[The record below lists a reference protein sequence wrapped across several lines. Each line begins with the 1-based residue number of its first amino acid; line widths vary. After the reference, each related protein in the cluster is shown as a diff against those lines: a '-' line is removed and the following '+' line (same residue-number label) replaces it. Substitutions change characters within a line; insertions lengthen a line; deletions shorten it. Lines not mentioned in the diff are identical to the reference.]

1 MFVKTRS
8 LEDFVEQAHRMILEA
23 VDTRL
28 AGAAGL

>member
-8 LEDFVEQAHRMILEA
+8 LEDIVEQAHRMILEA